1 MKALFAVMALAASV
15 STSLSAQTL
24 TDVKLDPAQGLAG
37 QNVTAA
43 ISLDVENNAN
53 CGLKVHWGDGATQE
67 IKVTDKASVP
77 YKASHTY
84 AKGGDFQ
91 VMIEPKRVGSH
102 LKCSGKNI
110 TVAYKVAAPVAVAP
124 VAAASAPMKAGPT
137 CPEGWKLNPKSVNK
151 KTGAYGCTAKAGT
164 PLPEKKPVCPGN
176 LTYSEN
182 IKKGMMGCKP

>member
-67 IKVTDKASVP
+67 IKVTDKASIP

-84 AKGGDFQ
+84 AKGGDYQ

-110 TVAYKVAAPVAVAP
+110 TVAYKVAGN
-124 VAAASAPMKAGPT
+124 SIRKA
-137 CPEGWKLNPKSVNK
+137 
-151 KTGAYGCTAKAGT
+151 
-164 PLPEKKPVCPGN
+164 
-176 LTYSEN
+176 
-182 IKKGMMGCKP
+182 

>member
-67 IKVTDKASVP
+67 IKVTDKASIP

-84 AKGGDFQ
+84 AKGGDYQ
-91 VMIEPKRVGSH
+91 VMIEPKRVGRMSIRYQQ
-102 LKCSGKNI
+102 GF
-110 TVAYKVAAPVAVAP
+110 A
-124 VAAASAPMKAGPT
+124 
-137 CPEGWKLNPKSVNK
+137 
-151 KTGAYGCTAKAGT
+151 
-164 PLPEKKPVCPGN
+164 
-176 LTYSEN
+176 
-182 IKKGMMGCKP
+182 